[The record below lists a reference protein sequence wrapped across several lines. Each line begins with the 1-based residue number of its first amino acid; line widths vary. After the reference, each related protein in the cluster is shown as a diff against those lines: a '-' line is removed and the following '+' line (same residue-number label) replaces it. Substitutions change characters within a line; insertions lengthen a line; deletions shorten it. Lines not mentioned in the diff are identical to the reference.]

1 MKIAKYLSSHPK
13 VENVIYPGLK
23 SHPGHEIA
31 KKQMTGFGGMVDF
44 ELKTVEDCY
53 KLMELFKLIKVGVSL
68 GDTTS
73 LIEYT
78 SIMTGI
84 DLASWEKRSMQI
96 SDTHFRFSVG
106 LEDPVDLI
114 NDLEQALKKL

>member
-1 MKIAKYLSSHPK
+1 M
-13 VENVIYPGLK
+13 
-23 SHPGHEIA
+23 
-31 KKQMTGFGGMVDF
+31 
-44 ELKTVEDCY
+44 
-53 KLMELFKLIKVGVSL
+53 GVSL

-84 DLASWEKRSMQI
+84 DLAAWERKAMEM

-106 LEDPVDLI
+106 LEDPDDLI
-114 NDLEQALKKL
+114 NDLDQALSKI